1 MSQVILQSLLQV
13 GTVFAGCGGTMAA
26 VMMTETARKYCLKR
40 LFRKTLSQFE
50 LNSDSLYIKHLP
62 LASDIWNTILSQ
74 SDGLKII
81 WAPSGTGK
89 STILRRVLGDLRHE
103 DQSSGVLILSP
114 PLNKDKGI

>member
-13 GTVFAGCGGTMAA
+13 GTVFAGCGGGMMAA
-26 VMMTETARKYCLKR
+26 VIMTETARKYRLKR

-50 LNSDSLYIKHLP
+50 LNTDSLYIKHLS

-89 STILRRVLGDLRHE
+89 STIIRQVLGDLQHE
-103 DQSSGVLILSP
+103 GQSSGVLIFSSP
-114 PLNKDKGI
+114 LK

>member
-1 MSQVILQSLLQV
+1 MSQVILQSLFQV

-50 LNSDSLYIKHLP
+50 LNTDSLYIKHLS

-74 SDGLKII
+74 SDVLKII

-89 STILRRVLGDLRHE
+89 STIIRQVLGDLRHE
-103 DQSSGVLILSP
+103 DQSSGVLIRIEVFE
-114 PLNKDKGI
+114 KVFFC